1 MNDCNCTD
9 QQVER
14 VLISNPGVLEAV
26 VFNILKRTE
35 KFYELKER
43 LNSEEAAEFLNIATS
58 TLANKCSAREIPYS
72 KPGGKNREFK
82 LDDLKV
88 YRHSKEK
95 VFQVI

>member
-26 VFNILKRTE
+26 VFNILKKSE

-43 LNSEEAAEFLNIATS
+43 LNSKEAADFLNISTS
-58 TLANKCSAREIPYS
+58 TLANKCSEREIPYF
-72 KPGGKNREFK
+72 KTGKNREFK
-82 LDDLKV
+82 LDDLKA
-88 YRHSKEK
+88 YRQSKEK